1 MSNRPRGHV
10 GRKYRTKRR
19 PPPGSAPGTLV
30 SVPGSSPPTIRV
42 IAYGPAGIEE
52 HTPAGVEA
60 LPALLGRQPVTWI
73 DIDALSDAETVRKLG
88 DIFHLHP
95 LAQEDILNT
104 YQRAKVEPY
113 GEHLFVVS
121 RMFSM
126 PGGVLQ
132 AEQFSLFFGPGI
144 LLSFQ
149 QVPGDC
155 LDPVR
160 ERLRRGGAIR
170 ERGVD
175 FLAYAL
181 LDAVIDAYFPVIE
194 ECGTRLE
201 EAEIEVFSHPGPQAV
216 RRIHDIRSDLLML
229 RRAVWPLRDAVNALV
244 RDPHPMIREETRVF
258 LRDCYDHTVQIMDL
272 VETFRE
278 LAAGLTDIYLSSL
291 GQRTNETMRLLTV
304 ISTIFIPLTFLA
316 GLWGMNFDPG
326 SSPFNMPELRWKW
339 GYPTALL
346 FMFALGI
353 TMLLLFRHRGWL
365 GAPKDQSTEY
375 ARALPPADPL
385 AGPPVGS
392 SIRPSA
398 GPPGDRR

>member
-1 MSNRPRGHV
+1 MSNRPHSHA

-30 SVPGSSPPTIRV
+30 GVPGTPPPTIRV

-52 HTPAGVEA
+52 HTPAGVEE
-60 LPALLGRQPVTWI
+60 LPGLLGRQPVTWI

-88 DIFHLHP
+88 DIFHMHP

-104 YQRAKVEPY
+104 YQRAKLELY
-113 GEHLFVVS
+113 GENLFVVL

-126 PGGVLQ
+126 QGGTVQ
-132 AEQFSLFFGPGI
+132 AEQFSLFFGPGV

-160 ERLRRGGAIR
+160 ERLRRGGSIR
-170 ERGVD
+170 ERGAD

-201 EAEIEVFSHPGPQAV
+201 EAEIEVFSRPGPAAV
-216 RRIHDIRSDLLML
+216 RRIHDIRSDLLTL
-229 RRAVWPLRDAVNALV
+229 RRAVWPLRDAVNALM
-244 RDPHPMIREETRVF
+244 RDPHPMIRDDTRVF

-278 LAAGLTDIYLSSL
+278 LAAGLVDIYLSSL
-291 GQRTNETMRLLTV
+291 GQKTNETMRLLTV

-316 GLWGMNFDPG
+316 GVWGMNFDPG
-326 SSPFNMPELRWKW
+326 SSPWNMPELRWRW
-339 GYPTALL
+339 GYPAALV
-346 FMFALGI
+346 FMFALGV
-353 TMLLLFRHRGWL
+353 TMLLLFQRRGWL
-365 GAPKDQSTEY
+365 GTPKDASTTDEQT
-375 ARALPPADPL
+375 LPPTE
-385 AGPPVGS
+385 
-392 SIRPSA
+392 
-398 GPPGDRR
+398 PPGARRES

>member
-1 MSNRPRGHV
+1 VSNRPRGPS
-10 GRKYRTKRR
+10 GRKYRMKRR
-19 PPPGSAPGTLV
+19 PPPGSPPGTLV
-30 SVPGSSPPTIRV
+30 GVPGTPPPTIRV
-42 IAYGPAGIEE
+42 IAYGPEGIEE
-52 HTPAGVEA
+52 HTPARVEE
-60 LPALLGRQPVTWI
+60 LTALLGRQPVTWI

-88 DIFHLHP
+88 EIFHLHP

-113 GEHLFVVS
+113 GDHIFVVS

-126 PGGVLQ
+126 QAGVVQ

-160 ERLRRGGAIR
+160 ERLRRGGSIR
-170 ERGVD
+170 ERGAD

-201 EAEIEVFSHPGPQAV
+201 EAEIEVFSRPGPQAV

-316 GLWGMNFDPG
+316 GLWGMNYDPG
-326 SSPFNMPELRWKW
+326 SSPFNMPELRWRW
-339 GYPTALL
+339 GYPVALL
-346 FMFALGI
+346 FMCTLGI
-353 TMLLLFRHRGWL
+353 TMLVLFRRRGWL
-365 GAPKDQSTEY
+365 GTPKEEPATDEQTLPS
-375 ARALPPADPL
+375 ADPPA
-385 AGPPVGS
+385 GPS
-392 SIRPSA
+392 T
-398 GPPGDRR
+398 PPPTDRR

>member
-1 MSNRPRGHV
+1 MSNRPRGHA
-10 GRKYRTKRR
+10 GRRFRAKRR

-30 SVPGSSPPTIRV
+30 SVPGISLPTIRV
-42 IAYGPAGIEE
+42 IAYGPEGIEE
-52 HTPAGVEA
+52 HPVAQVEE
-60 LPALLGRQPVTWI
+60 LPTLLGRQPVTWI
-73 DIDALSDAETVRKLG
+73 DIDGLGDAETVRKIG
-88 DIFHLHP
+88 EIFHLHP

-121 RMFSM
+121 RMFNLS
-126 PGGVLQ
+126 GGVLQ

-160 ERLRRGGAIR
+160 ERLRRGGSIR
-170 ERGVD
+170 ERGPD

-201 EAEIEVFSHPGPQAV
+201 EVEVEVLSSPGPRV
-216 RRIHDIRSDLLML
+216 VHRIHEIRSDLLML

-244 RDPHPMIREETRVF
+244 RDPHPVIREETRVF

-291 GQRTNETMRLLTV
+291 GQKTNETMRLLTV

-316 GLWGMNFDPG
+316 GLWGMNYDPG
-326 SSPFNMPELRWKW
+326 SSPFNMPELRWRW
-339 GYPTALL
+339 GYPMALL
-346 FMFALGI
+346 FMFGLGV
-353 TMLLLFRHRGWL
+353 TMLLLFRRRGWL
-365 GAPKDQSTEY
+365 GAPREEPATDGRSL
-375 ARALPPADPL
+375 LP
-385 AGPPVGS
+385 GES
-392 SIRPSA
+392 SP
-398 GPPGDRR
+398 DRR